1 MFQILAAIVLSSQV
15 VIYAPRDADGNRTTV
30 TFDTL
35 AACEEFVAND
45 ETFKDNLAK
54 FEAQVPGPIVISC
67 QDMTPEPK
75 EEGSPH

>member
-15 VIYAPRDADGNRTTV
+15 VVYAPRDADGNRTTV

-45 ETFKDNLAK
+45 ETFKASLEG
-54 FEAQVPGPIVISC
+54 FETQVPGPVVVSC
-67 QDMTPEPK
+67 QETNPK
-75 EEGSPH
+75 PIEEGSPH

>member
-1 MFQILAAIVLSSQV
+1 MFQILAAIVLTGQV
-15 VIYAPRDADGNRTTV
+15 VVYGPNHATV